1 MFIVGL
7 VTTFAGWVSIIYEC
21 DIFGGLKLKINI
33 LGGMSMILNSMF
45 VNRECGNGIFRG
57 CSDDFRK

>member
-7 VTTFAGWVSIIYEC
+7 ITTFAGWVSIIYEC

-45 VNRECGNGIFRG
+45 VNRGVR
-57 CSDDFRK
+57 